1 MRRKKKNEEE
11 EEEKSNKLIEVSTT
25 LASVQEVVLLAD
37 FGCKKCEDRV
47 AGIVSR
53 LNGSIS
59 LFSIASPGEMES
71 MEIMVMEKK
80 VIFTFTSKYSRE
92 IKTCGKKLEV
102 ATIYKH
108 MAKKIFNVKRFLR
121 ALNT

>member
-25 LASVQEVVLLAD
+25 LASVESLTFPLVQEVVLLAD

-53 LNGSIS
+53 LN
-59 LFSIASPGEMES
+59 GEMES